1 MHKDIEA
8 ILYNEEEILSRIEEL
23 GKQITEDYKGKDLTC
38 ICILKGG
45 VFFMT
50 DLLKKVDL
58 PIVIDFMDV
67 SSYGAS
73 TVSSGEVRIIKD
85 LENSVKD
92 REVLI
97 VEDIIDTGITLN
109 YVVDLMK
116 SREAKSVEIVTLLNK
131 HERRE
136 IDLEIKYCGFEIPD
150 HFVVGYG
157 LDFDE
162 KYRNLPYIGYL
173 KEELYK

>member
-8 ILYNEEEILSRIEEL
+8 ILFDEETILKRIAEL
-23 GKQITEDYKGKDLTC
+23 AKQITEDYKGENLTC

-50 DLLKKVDL
+50 DLLKKIDMPVMM
-58 PIVIDFMDV
+58 DFMDV

-73 TVSSGEVRIIKD
+73 TISSGQVRIIKD
-85 LENSVKD
+85 LEHSVKD
-92 REVLI
+92 RDVLV

-109 YVVDLMK
+109 YVVDLLK

-131 HERRE
+131 KDRRE
-136 IDLEIKYCGFEIPD
+136 IELDIKYCGFDIPD
-150 HFVVGYG
+150 YFVVGYG

>member
-8 ILYNEEEILSRIEEL
+8 ILFDEEAISERIKVL
-23 GKQITEDYKGKDLTC
+23 AKQIAEDYKGKDLTC

-50 DLLKKVDL
+50 DLLKELDMSVM
-58 PIVIDFMDV
+58 VDFMDV

-73 TVSSGEVRIIKD
+73 TISSGEVRIIKD
-85 LENSVKD
+85 LDHSIKD
-92 REVLI
+92 KDVLV

-109 YVVDLMK
+109 YVVDLLK
-116 SREAKSVEIVTLLNK
+116 SREANSVEIVTLLNK
-131 HERRE
+131 KERRE
-136 IDLEIKYCGFEIPD
+136 IELDIKYCGFDIPD
-150 HFVVGYG
+150 YFVVGYG
-157 LDFDE
+157 LDFNE

>member
-8 ILYNEEEILSRIEEL
+8 ILYDEEKILSRIEEL
-23 GKQITEDYKGKDLTC
+23 ANEINRDYKGKDLTC

-50 DLLKKVDL
+50 DLLKKIDL

-85 LENSVKD
+85 LEHSVKD
-92 REVLI
+92 RDVLI
-97 VEDIIDTGITLN
+97 VEDIIDTGVTLN

-136 IDLEIKYCGFEIPD
+136 IDMEIKYCGFEIPD

-157 LDFDE
+157 LDFNE